1 MGKLRSV
8 GKVTCNGQTDRA
20 IDRRAFIG
28 RVFIGILA
36 APRIALAQ
44 QPATIPRIGFLSAAP
59 LSSIT
64 ARTEAFRQ
72 GLRDVGYVEGTNLAI
87 DWRSADDQWDRLP
100 TLALELVDLKVSLII
115 TAEEPASLAARKVT
129 QSIPIVMAQSG
140 DPVVTGLAASLARPG
155 GNVTGLTTGAFELP
169 SKEVGLLREAVP
181 KLSRLAVLSNPLN
194 PPNSTGLKSTEAGA
208 RALSLSV
215 SVHDVR
221 EASALA
227 AAFGAMT
234 EERADGLIVLP
245 DPMFLTQRA
254 QIAELAALARLPS
267 IYGITEHVR
276 AGGLMSYAADRAA
289 LFRHAATFVDKIPKG
304 AKPADLPIEQPTKFE
319 FVINM
324 KAAKALGLMLPQS
337 VLLRA
342 DEVIQ

>member
-1 MGKLRSV
+1 VRG
-8 GKVTCNGQTDRA
+8 GPGNGHPYRA

-28 RVFIGILA
+28 EVFVGMLP
-36 APRIALAQ
+36 APLIAMAQ

-64 ARTEAFRQ
+64 ARSEAFRQ
-72 GLRDVGYVEGTNLAI
+72 GLRDLGYVEGRNITI

-100 TLALELVDLKVSLII
+100 ALAVELVGLKVSLIV
-115 TAEEPASLAARKVT
+115 TAEEPAALASRKVT

-181 KLSRLAVLSNPLN
+181 KLSRLAVLSNPGN
-194 PPNSTGLKSTEAGA
+194 PPNSTGLKSIGAAA

-221 EASALA
+221 DASALA
-227 AAFGAMT
+227 AAFAAMT

-254 QIAELAALARLPS
+254 QIAELAARARLPA
-267 IYGITEHVR
+267 IYGIPEHVR
-276 AGGLMSYAADRAA
+276 AGGLMSYAADRTA
-289 LFRHAATFVDKIPKG
+289 LFRQAATCVDKILKG
-304 AKPADLPIEQPTKFE
+304 VKPADLPVEQPTKFE
-319 FVINM
+319 LAINL
-324 KAAKALGLMLPQS
+324 KTAKALGLTIPQPL
-337 VLLRA
+337 LLRA